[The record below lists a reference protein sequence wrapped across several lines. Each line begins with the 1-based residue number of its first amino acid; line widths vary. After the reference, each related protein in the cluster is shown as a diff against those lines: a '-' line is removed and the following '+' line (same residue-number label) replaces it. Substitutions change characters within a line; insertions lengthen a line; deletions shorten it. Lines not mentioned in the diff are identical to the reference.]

1 MEKED
6 DDFDMV
12 SEFFDHDDEIVHIY
26 YNQRLNTFC
35 TTSKDGLLNLYI
47 FPNKLINTIKNP
59 NKGNFF
65 SKAFLCSNPFPAII
79 AIDEN
84 SFEIFSY
91 SINGM
96 KLDYLLELKEI
107 KNDLYIAI
115 NFNEYGG
122 SQKDRIIFLEH
133 LKNKEKEGLF
143 KCHIIRVPLLEKEE
157 KEIDVK

>member
-1 MEKED
+1 MK
-6 DDFDMV
+6 
-12 SEFFDHDDEIVHIY
+12 IVLKFLVNGFI
-26 YNQRLNTFC
+26 
-35 TTSKDGLLNLYI
+35 
-47 FPNKLINTIKNP
+47 IKR
-59 NKGNFF
+59 
-65 SKAFLCSNPFPAII
+65 
-79 AIDEN
+79 
-84 SFEIFSY
+84 
-91 SINGM
+91 M